1 MFSQVSVAT
10 WATSGGSFSNQFS
23 ASLPRNLPGKKFCKS
38 VKIWQNYGHEF
49 VASLFCRLRVACAWC
64 GLIIMKF
71 ICLNGSTSKEYNIQS
86 IQYALENKNT
96 RNVITIIKKENKKMK
111 VNVIVVKVVFPK
123 AFFLS
128 LFSPRWHSLSFFLFS
143 ISVRKKLSG
152 TLFSSR

>member
-1 MFSQVSVAT
+1 VWQHEQGVVAVLVTNSMQVYQ
-10 WATSGGSFSNQFS
+10 GIFQGNSFVNRLRFDRIM
-23 ASLPRNLPGKKFCKS
+23 AMSLWPHF
-38 VKIWQNYGHEF
+38 
-49 VASLFCRLRVACAWC
+49 FCRLRVACAWC

-128 LFSPRWHSLSFFLFS
+128 LFSPRWHSLSFF
-143 ISVRKKLSG
+143 
-152 TLFSSR
+152 

>member
-10 WATSGGSFSNQFS
+10 WARSGGSFSNQFS
-23 ASLPRNLPGKKFCKS
+23 ASLPRNFPGKQFCKS

-86 IQYALENKNT
+86 IQYALENQNT
-96 RNVITIIKKENKKMK
+96 RNVITIIKKENKKWKSMSSWWK
-111 VNVIVVKVVFPK
+111 LCSRKL
-123 AFFLS
+123 FFCHY
-128 LFSPRWHSLSFFLFS
+128 FHRDDIHFHFFS

-152 TLFSSR
+152 TLFSPR

>member
-1 MFSQVSVAT
+1 
-10 WATSGGSFSNQFS
+10 
-23 ASLPRNLPGKKFCKS
+23 
-38 VKIWQNYGHEF
+38 
-49 VASLFCRLRVACAWC
+49 
-64 GLIIMKF
+64 MKF

-128 LFSPRWHSLSFFLFS
+128 LFSPR
-143 ISVRKKLSG
+143 
-152 TLFSSR
+152 